1 MGNVKILA
9 IKLRRKAFK
18 LFMISIIVI
27 FLIKLL
33 DVQQKNIKKENEL
46 QEIKKKTEAKIRENE
61 DLQNKIDS
69 GFTDEFVE
77 NFARE
82 NLNMSYPN
90 ERGFTIIS

>member
-1 MGNVKILA
+1 ML
-9 IKLRRKAFK
+9 L
-18 LFMISIIVI
+18 IIVI

-33 DVQQKNIKKENEL
+33 DIQQKNIKKENEL
-46 QEIKKKTEAKIRENE
+46 QEIKSKTEAKIRENE
-61 DLQNKIDS
+61 SLQNKIDS

-82 NLNMSYPN
+82 HLNMSYPN